1 LSLIAIYAKR
11 NGKIPENVKV
21 APTKGSKDKKGGKK
35 ARPIQSSSEILEE
48 IYSEKFSE
56 SESGIIEE
64 DIPKASDSL
73 SSKKV
78 KKV

>member
-1 LSLIAIYAKR
+1 MSLIAIYAKR

-21 APTKGSKDKKGGKK
+21 APTKGSKDKKVGKK
-35 ARPIQSSSEILEE
+35 TRPIQSSSEILEE